1 MQGKPLVEVR
11 NLGKSFGPTRALDGV
26 SFAFQPGEIFAMVG
40 ANGAGKSTLIKII
53 CGYYQDYEGDILID
67 GEPVRFTAP
76 RDAYGHG
83 VQTVHQIINQ
93 GVVQNMTVAENL
105 ALAGMLSSQE
115 GFFYRAGRI
124 RERAREI
131 AAKMNLDY
139 LDLDAQ
145 VDSLPQSDRQMIAI
159 ARALAANPKLLI
171 LDEPT
176 SSLSEKEAERLFK
189 TLFQLRDM
197 GVAILYVSHRLH
209 EIERIADKVG
219 VIRDGVRGAL
229 LERPFNVKRIVTAMV
244 GELDAVRRETVRR
257 DGRDCR
263 PRLELRDFAVAPD
276 SPPIDLKVYPGE
288 ILGITGLIGSGKSEL
303 ARALFGI
310 APPASGEML
319 IEGEPARIGSIADA
333 VARGVFMAP
342 EDRSNNAVIP
352 EFTIRQN
359 ITLPFLKSF
368 SPRFGLLRHAEEET
382 EANRMIR
389 AMGIKCASERSYI
402 EELSGGN
409 QQKVIVARWLL
420 KRCNVLI
427 LDEPYQGVDIRSRHD
442 INRYLVANKE
452 DKAIIIMA
460 ADLDEIL
467 EVADR
472 IVVFNHGRIAGQQSA
487 SEADRALLLHWT
499 SQAPEEIQAVRP
511 Q

>member
-1 MQGKPLVEVR
+1 MHAKPLVEVR

-26 SFAFQPGEIFAMVG
+26 SFAFYPGEIFAMVG

-53 CGYYQDYEGDILID
+53 CGYYRDYEGDILIE
-67 GEPVRFTAP
+67 GKPARFSAP
-76 RDAYGHG
+76 RDAYEHG

-105 ALAGMLSSQE
+105 ALADMLSRE
-115 GFFYRAGRI
+115 GGFFYRAGRI
-124 RERAREI
+124 MERAREI

-145 VDSLPQSDRQMIAI
+145 VASLPQSDRQMIAI
-159 ARALAANPKLLI
+159 ARALAARPKLLI

-219 VIRDGVRGAL
+219 VIRDGVQGAL
-229 LERPFNVKRIVTAMV
+229 LERPFNVKQIVTAMV
-244 GELDAVRRETVRR
+244 GELEADRREAVVC
-257 DGRDCR
+257 DESVCQ
-263 PRLELRDFAVAPD
+263 PRIELRGLAAAPE

-310 APPASGEML
+310 APPAAGEIL
-319 IEGEPARIGSIADA
+319 LNGEPVTINSIAQA
-333 VARGVFMAP
+333 IALGVFMVP
-342 EDRSNNAVIP
+342 EDRNNNAVIP

-359 ITLPFLKSF
+359 ITLPFLRSF
-368 SPRFGLLRHAEEET
+368 SPRLGVLKHGRERA
-382 EANRMIR
+382 EANRMIQ
-389 AMGIKCASERSYI
+389 AMGIKCASESSYI

-420 KRCNVLI
+420 KQCNVLI

-442 INRYLVANKE
+442 INRYLAANKE
-452 DKAIIIMA
+452 GKAIIIMA
-460 ADLDEIL
+460 ADLDEVL

-472 IVVFNHGRIAGQQSA
+472 IVVFNHGRIAGLQQA
-487 SEADRALLLHWT
+487 SEADRTLLLHWT
-499 SQAPEEIQAVRP
+499 SQSPETIQAERRL
-511 Q
+511 